1 MAGRPQRV
9 SGRRLVRILERFGWY
24 VERVKGSHHIM
35 RHPERRGITL
45 SVPIHANRTLPVG
58 TQLDILRDAGITVE
72 EFNREA

>member
-1 MAGRPQRV
+1 MATRPRRV
-9 SGRRLVRILERFGWY
+9 SGRKLVQVLERFGWY

-35 RHPERRGITL
+35 RHRERRPITL
-45 SVPIHANRTLPVG
+45 SVPVHANRTLPIG